1 MPGDRHRQQVVR
13 ETLPALSSRVVG
25 VRVGTQVY
33 MPALPADGDTAA
45 ALRGNLNAHL
55 KVVSL
60 LDHIYAG
67 AEALAAGRTVIY
79 DSVAEGEAR
88 EESRAEVLHARE
100 IAKNRRQKEIHEA
113 ALAVLEAQH
122 RFEAVRDFK
131 EDKFNVGHARY
142 RQRVAEAKVGEAV
155 AREGMKEEIL
165 EPQGQPAYA
174 KPPTLAE
181 QFARMVDDLE
191 KEIDEAEAAG
201 RPTEAMRTEQNTLNK
216 LLRRELL
223 KGNS

>member
-1 MPGDRHRQQVVR
+1 MANDRYRQAARDITV
-13 ETLPALSSRVVG
+13 PALASRAVG
-25 VRVGTQVY
+25 IRVGSEVY

-45 ALRGNLNAHL
+45 ALRGSLNAHL
-55 KVVSL
+55 RVVTL

-67 AEALAAGRTVIY
+67 AEALAAGRTVIH
-79 DSVAEGEAR
+79 DAVAEREAR
-88 EESRAEVLHARE
+88 AENRAEVLHARE
-100 IAKNRRQKEIHEA
+100 IAHSRRKKEFHEA
-113 ALAVLEAQH
+113 ELEALEAQH

-142 RQRVAEAKVGEAV
+142 RQRVAEAKIGEAV

-165 EPQGQPAYA
+165 EPEARSAGA
-174 KPPTLAE
+174 KHPTMAE

-191 KEIDEAEAAG
+191 RTIDEAEAAG
-201 RPTEAMRTEQNTLNK
+201 LPTGELRNEQNTLNK

-223 KGNS
+223 KGNI